1 MLTDVTQVIQAAQE
15 VVNTAT
21 EAVAETRVTQTLLE
35 DHIDYTDKAIA
46 NHNQDVLAHPSIRK
60 QQEITE
66 ATISVPVC
74 AFSQVAVPPYIVDSH
89 KLVVYIDGVKCER
102 GKVYEEIGLPG
113 STSTIIR
120 FTTDISDEYE
130 VSVSC

>member
-35 DHIDYTDKAIA
+35 DHIDYTDQAIA
-46 NHNQDVLAHPSIRK
+46 NHNQDVLAHPDIREK
-60 QQEITE
+60 QEITE
-66 ATISVPVC
+66 ATLSVPIC
-74 AFSQVAVPPYIVDSH
+74 AFSQVAVPPYRCGENR
-89 KLVVYIDGVKCER
+89 LVVYVDGVKCER

-113 STSTIIR
+113 STSTVIR

>member
-35 DHIDYTDKAIA
+35 DHIDYTDQAIA
-46 NHNQDVLAHPSIRK
+46 NHNQDVLAHPSIRDDL
-60 QQEITE
+60 EITE
-66 ATISVPVC
+66 AIIQTPICAQAQVIVPEYTVN
-74 AFSQVAVPPYIVDSH
+74 SH
-89 KLVVYIDGVKCER
+89 RLCVYVDGVKCNR
-102 GKVYEEIGLPG
+102 GTVYEELGLPG
-113 STSTIIR
+113 SKSTIIK
-120 FTTDISDEYE
+120 FLSDISDEYE

>member
-46 NHNQDVLAHPSIRK
+46 NHNQDVLAHPDIRAD
-60 QQEITE
+60 QEITE
-66 ATISVPVC
+66 EVIQTPITAGAQVRVPEYLVNSCRLSVYV
-74 AFSQVAVPPYIVDSH
+74 
-89 KLVVYIDGVKCER
+89 DGVKCNR
-102 GKVYEEIGLPG
+102 GTVYEEIGLPG
-113 STSTIIR
+113 SKSTVIKFTS
-120 FTTDISDEYE
+120 DISDEYE

>member
-35 DHIDYTDKAIA
+35 DHIDYTDQAIA
-46 NHNQDVLAHPSIRK
+46 NHNQDVLAHPDIREK
-60 QQEITE
+60 QEITE
-66 ATISVPVC
+66 AILPGPHVC
-74 AFSQVAVPPYIVDSH
+74 GNLVTVPPYRCGENR
-89 KLVVYIDGVKCER
+89 LVVYIDGVKCER
-102 GKVYEEIGLPG
+102 GLVYQEVGVPG
-113 STSTIIR
+113 TKSTVIR
-120 FTTDISDEYE
+120 FTSDIPAEYE